1 MSRKRSQNASGAQ
14 TSSAARRK
22 QREKALRMRLYV
34 VMIIMVVA
42 AVFTILVFN
51 VFFNIQTVEVAGSTN
66 YTADEIFAASGITVG
81 DNMLRENTDKCSE
94 NITSQ
99 LVYVESAEVKKIY
112 PNTVKI
118 TVEAS
123 IPFANVR
130 TANGCLL
137 ISQGGKI
144 LEKLINPRSG
154 IMEIEGAEADMTLE
168 IGDRLVS
175 VDENKTND
183 IYTLL
188 EAFYTSG
195 YETGSVTNIDI
206 TDRSDVSFVYDGRIL
221 VKLGVISDID
231 YKLDFVSEIVNN
243 QIGTGLKGT
252 LKLLPDSA
260 QFIDEAGIDENER
273 IFEANK
279 ANYEES
285 LRAEETASDT
295 DVTAEGETAGENP
308 GTASAPSQEEPEET
322 SETAAMGPALE

>member
-1 MSRKRSQNASGAQ
+1 MSRKRSQNASAAATG
-14 TSSAARRK
+14 SAVRRK
-22 QREKALRMRLYV
+22 QREKTRRMRLYV
-34 VMIIMVVA
+34 IIIIAVVGIVF
-42 AVFTILVFN
+42 AVLVFN

-66 YTADEIFAASGITVG
+66 YTADEIFEASGITVG

-94 NITSQ
+94 NITSK
-99 LVYVESAEVKKIY
+99 LVYVESAQVKKIY
-112 PNTVKI
+112 PNTIKI

-123 IPFANVR
+123 VPFANVR
-130 TANGCLL
+130 TANGCML
-137 ISQGGKI
+137 ISQGGKV

-154 IMEIEGAEADMTLE
+154 VMEIEGAEADLTLE

-175 VDENKTND
+175 VDEDKTKD

-188 EAFYTSG
+188 EAFYNSG

-206 TDRSDVSFVYDGRIL
+206 SDRSDVSFVYDGRIL

-231 YKLDFVSEIVNN
+231 YKLDFVSEIVTN
-243 QIGTGLKGT
+243 QIGSGIRGT

-260 QFIDEAGIDENER
+260 QFLDEAGIDENER

-285 LRAEETASDT
+285 LRQEETASDT
-295 DVTAEGETAGENP
+295 ETGSAAENTD
-308 GTASAPSQEEPEET
+308 TTSVSSEEITEET